1 MYSILHTMCSH
12 AVKESDHHHDN
23 RRRSVR
29 RMCSRAPGD
38 SVYSQRTLYVLLHRR
53 SCVDGCFR
61 VKRAQGDADRPR
73 RRIRQIRMA
82 RGMSVRELARRAGC
96 SASLVSQVERGVT
109 TPSAGV
115 VYSLANELGISL
127 DFLFGGDDAEP
138 GEPTRPPTINRPWG
152 RATGSDGAGIVQRAG
167 DRNTIELST
176 GVRWE
181 RLTPVHDSRVDFIEV
196 VYEAGG
202 QSSESG
208 RALRHDG
215 REYLYVLQGE
225 LEAVVGFE
233 TLRLVAGDS
242 VGVRSRNPAPLSQPH
257 GWDRPRVIGR
267 G

>member
-1 MYSILHTMCSH
+1 MH
-12 AVKESDHHHDN
+12 N
-23 RRRSVR
+23 RRVMADGSV
-29 RMCSRAPGD
+29 SRAAGGAPSGLGGRLREI
-38 SVYSQRTLYVLLHRR
+38 RT
-53 SCVDGCFR
+53 
-61 VKRAQGDADRPR
+61 
-73 RRIRQIRMA
+73 A

-127 DFLFGGDDAEP
+127 DFLFGAGDVGP
-138 GEPTRPPTINRPWG
+138 GELPRLPGTSAAPGAAPHPEVRPWG
-152 RATGSDGAGIVQRAG
+152 RAHGPDGAGIVQRAD

-181 RLTPVHDSRVDFIEV
+181 RLTPDHDSRVDFIEI
-196 VYEAGG
+196 VYEPGG
-202 QSSESG
+202 QSTENG

-233 TLRLVAGDS
+233 TLRLVEGDS
-242 VGVRSRNPAPLSQPH
+242 MAFDPATPHHYRNPTNETVRVLSVVVHALAP
-257 GWDRPRVIGR
+257 
-267 G
+267 